1 MTPTIE
7 IVGAGPAGLAAA
19 LTTVRGGSRA
29 VVFERQAEVGHRFHG
44 DFQGIENWTTEGD
57 VLEELESMGVTPTFE
72 YTPFHES
79 VFYDPQGREHVCRSA
94 EPLFYLVRRGPDPG
108 TLDQGLKDQALA
120 SGVEFRFGEAK
131 NHLPRGGIVVHG
143 PQRVDAIAA
152 GYVFET
158 DCADGAFS
166 AVSDRLAP
174 NGYSYLL
181 VCRGKGT
188 IASCLFNDFHNERTY
203 VERTVE
209 FFWDK
214 TGISMKNS
222 RRFGGYGNLF
232 APVSARKGR
241 LLYAGEAAGFQDA
254 LFGFGMRYA
263 LLSGHFAALALLEGS
278 PEEYDSLWRKRLG
291 NLMKLAIVNRAI
303 YERLGDS
310 GYARLVGSI
319 GRADDARDWMKK
331 YYGHGRLKRLLY
343 PLVRRQF
350 SSRADPLDGCIEGC
364 DCTLCRCK
372 LAGGCHLQE
381 RGKP

>member
-1 MTPTIE
+1 
-7 IVGAGPAGLAAA
+7 
-19 LTTVRGGSRA
+19 
-29 VVFERQAEVGHRFHG
+29 
-44 DFQGIENWTTEGD
+44 
-57 VLEELESMGVTPTFE
+57 
-72 YTPFHES
+72 
-79 VFYDPQGREHVCRSA
+79 
-94 EPLFYLVRRGPDPG
+94 
-108 TLDQGLKDQALA
+108 
-120 SGVEFRFGEAK
+120 
-131 NHLPRGGIVVHG
+131 
-143 PQRVDAIAA
+143 
-152 GYVFET
+152 
-158 DCADGAFS
+158 
-166 AVSDRLAP
+166 
-174 NGYSYLL
+174 
-181 VCRGKGT
+181 
-188 IASCLFNDFHNERTY
+188 
-203 VERTVE
+203 
-209 FFWDK
+209 
-214 TGISMKNS
+214 MKNS

-303 YERLGDS
+303 YEHLGDS

-319 GRADDARDWMKK
+319 GRAYDARDWMKK